1 MFLKKKFQRGN
12 QLVQKKKVN
21 KEGRISNNYE
31 LVLIMNVMKVIN
43 NYEYCEYS
51 YYEYYVNIKTMSHIW
66 V

>member
-21 KEGRISNNYE
+21 KEGGISNNYE

-43 NYEYCEYS
+43 NYEYYD
-51 YYEYYVNIKTMSHIW
+51 NIKTMSHI
-66 V
+66 